1 MEQIRNL
8 YEVWQYCQ
16 QFIKQRMNQ
25 IDNFP
30 SEDLACL
37 YEQANQ
43 YIREETYRLA
53 NELGIIGINDVQMHG
68 IYKKNAFGKCY
79 YSGHIVFS
87 FSILFYL
94 DYIGVQS
101 VIIHELCHIVH
112 QNHKKDFWVL
122 YESCIR
128 KVGIIDNEYNGWD
141 ENSNKKNNPFM
152 YRTPMKCVI
161 HSSKYGIIRKKL
173 FYGRS
178 YVMSDRLPI
187 HRPRSSSH
195 NSIHYGYYQGK
206 QKQEYIH
213 DLIKYLIQPQGEI
226 SLDLS
231 DLQFLKD
238 EDTIYCKEYL
248 PDSKEYHQPMA
259 NIVRQIKEEKDVKLT
274 DFTSCIVCIE
284 MNNANK
290 ILMSEMSKL
299 LQIVKYSNTNLS
311 LIWTCRNGVKV
322 TSCKVTLVLS

>member
-8 YEVWQYCQ
+8 YEVWRYCQ
-16 QFIKQRMNQ
+16 QFIKQKMSQ
-25 IDNFP
+25 INSFP
-30 SEDLACL
+30 SEDLAYL

-53 NELGIIGINDVQMHG
+53 NELGIFGITDVQMHG
-68 IYKKNAFGKCY
+68 IYKKSSLGKCY
-79 YSGHIVFS
+79 KSGRIVLS

-94 DYIGVQS
+94 DYRGVQS

-112 QNHKKDFWVL
+112 PNHKKDFWLL
-122 YESCIR
+122 YENCIR

-141 ENSNKKNNPFM
+141 ENSNKKDNPFM
-152 YRTPMKCVI
+152 YRTPRKCVI

-173 FYGRS
+173 FYSRS
-178 YVMSDRLPI
+178 YIMLDRLPI
-187 HRPRSSSH
+187 HRPTSSSH

-206 QKQEYIH
+206 QKQEYTH
-213 DLIKYLIQPQGEI
+213 NLIKYLIQPQGEI
-226 SLDLS
+226 SLELS

-238 EDTIYCKEYL
+238 KDIIFCKEYL

-259 NIVRQIKEEKDVKLT
+259 NIARQIKEDKDVELT
-274 DFTSCIVCIE
+274 NFTSCIVCIE
-284 MNNANK
+284 ANNANE
-290 ILMSEMSKL
+290 ILMSEVSKL
-299 LQIVKYSNTNLS
+299 LQTVKCSNINLS
-311 LIWTCRNGVKV
+311 LIWACRNEEKV